1 MYQNNLSWGDQTSAP
16 KNQSTQKSVSN
27 TVKLPRTPA
36 EWSSALSKIPSD
48 WVLTPVKDKSPL
60 RPNWQHEAPIGRSE
74 LVNLLVRGQKLS
86 GKNNKQWN
94 CRWTGVGVR
103 LGTVSGGLMAID
115 ADGHNGEAKL
125 QELCGGEL
133 PETPCWTSGKE
144 GRRQLIY
151 TIPAEY
157 HSKIKTVKL
166 DCGEEQYLEFRWDGC
181 QSVLPPS
188 RHPET
193 GQYRWLISPEDAEVA
208 IAPDWV
214 IEQMLVSHNEK
225 PSLSLP
231 YTPTQNRW
239 SDIDFA
245 RSYLEALSTS
255 RADYYEDWIK
265 VGMALKSLSDSLLPD
280 WENWSRGSSKYKPG
294 ECDKKWRS
302 FSPDKG
308 VTLGTLA
315 HMAKEDGWQF
325 PFSKSGTSWDGAG
338 KVKDKTLTVTGDT
351 TSVGDARN
359 PDVLSIADTVTSV
372 TALLKSGLRD
382 YYERNEL
389 DSLQGRSGM
398 SKPAFWDMVKAIRC
412 HLDEVQPSDRVRLTQ
427 LLELTQARLDF
438 QRIVPA
444 TLADAL
450 IHDGTILNVDP
461 IALWQYL
468 LPAVLSLAGK
478 RVNLNVESHK
488 VPAILW
494 TCIVGESGTGKT
506 RAENVVLHPLKERQY
521 GEYKRYR
528 QELEEYKEKQRG
540 VAKDGSPPEKPRPEK
555 KYLFEVTTIQALM
568 RRLAEQGFNG
578 SLWARDELAGLFKS
592 LGQFSKGDNEAV
604 ECLLKTWDGHGAL
617 VERMDAEND
626 SYNVFETRLS
636 IAGGIQPG
644 AFRQAFKD
652 PEDAQGL
659 QARFLYAV
667 LKPQRAKRTRGYC
680 ELSDMLPGLY
690 EWLSNCPEGVIK
702 LSPEADRLYG
712 QIYEK
717 IGIEAEECP
726 TPTVRAWLR
735 KLPGQMLRIA
745 LALHLLEYYF
755 SGGSSQEGFYT
766 ISEETLLKA
775 FEVCRYYRGSF
786 ELVQEK
792 TGGGDS
798 MSSILLKI
806 WDAAATRPEGVTPR
820 DVYRSVKSIGRRAA
834 DLGRTA
840 AAYTVELFSQ
850 LAAMGKGTVEQA
862 GRMVRF
868 RACLNP
874 ISPQNVEV
882 GPASEG
888 VSQEANSTLWLSQLA
903 TSAALDETIDLVV
916 SSNDI
921 LSTQEIAGLPSQ
933 DLSVNTSSADT
944 PVTEVTFT
952 TTHVGKGFG
961 VSPDN
966 EVSPVTEAI
975 DSQEEISTPETAPTA
990 MTLSIPSEYQETI
1003 AEVIQWLEICV
1014 GEGPQFIAEMMGAVK
1029 QLIAEV
1035 PEMKRWLWQSLT
1047 GEVKQLLADLSG
1059 DDYQYFVA
1067 DGG

>member
-1 MYQNNLSWGDQTSAP
+1 MYQDNSSGCDRTSAP
-16 KNQSTQKSVSN
+16 KNQS
-27 TVKLPRTPA
+27 VKLPRTPA
-36 EWSSALSKIPSD
+36 EWSQALCKIPTD
-48 WVLTPVKDKSPL
+48 WILTPVKDKSPL
-60 RPNWQHEAPIGRSE
+60 RPNWQHETPINRDQLLE
-74 LVNLLVRGQKLS
+74 LLVKGQKLQ
-86 GKNNKQWN
+86 GKNNKQWH

-115 ADGHNGEAKL
+115 ADGHNGESKL

-151 TIPAEY
+151 RITAE
-157 HSKIKTVKL
+157 HWEKVKTVKL
-166 DCGEEQYLEFRWDGC
+166 DCGDEQYLEFRWDGC

-193 GQYRWLISPEDAEVA
+193 GQYRWLISPEDTEVA

-214 IEQMLVSHNEK
+214 IKQMLVTRNEK

-231 YTPTQNRW
+231 YTPTQNKW
-239 SDIDFA
+239 TDIDFA

-255 RADYYEDWIK
+255 RADHYEDWIK
-265 VGMALKSLSDSLLPD
+265 TGMALKSVSDSLLSD

-315 HMAKEDGWQF
+315 HMAKEDGWRF
-325 PFSKSGTSWDGAG
+325 PFSKGDTSPDGAG
-338 KVKDKTLTVTGDT
+338 KVNGKKLTVTGDT
-351 TSVGDARN
+351 TSVGDTRN
-359 PDVLSIADTVTSV
+359 SDRLSIADTVTRV
-372 TALLKSGLRD
+372 TALLKSGFRD
-382 YYERNEL
+382 YEERNEL
-389 DSLQGRSGM
+389 DSLQERSGM
-398 SKPAFWDMVKAIRC
+398 SKAAFWDMVKAIRC
-412 HLDEVQPSDRVRLTQ
+412 HLDEVQPSDKERLAQ
-427 LLELTQARLDF
+427 LLDLTEARLDF
-438 QRIVPA
+438 KRILPER
-444 TLADAL
+444 LADAL
-450 IHDGTILNVDP
+450 IHDGAVLNVDP

-468 LPAVLSLAGK
+468 LPTVLSLVGK
-478 RVNLNVESHK
+478 RVNLNVESHLI
-488 VPAILW
+488 PALLW
-494 TCIVGESGTGKT
+494 TCLVGESGTGKT

-521 GEYKRYR
+521 KEYKRWCEEI
-528 QELEEYKEKQRG
+528 QEYQEQLK
-540 VAKDGSPPEKPRPEK
+540 VTTKDSVPPEKPRPQK
-555 KYLFEVTTIQALM
+555 KYLFEVATIQALM
-568 RRLAEQGFNG
+568 KRLAEQGMNG

-592 LGQFSKGDNEAV
+592 LGQFTKGDNEAV

-617 VERMDAEND
+617 VDRMDAEKD

-667 LKPQRAKRTRGYC
+667 LKPQPAKRVRGGC
-680 ELSDMLPGLY
+680 ELTGMLPDLY
-690 EWLSNCPEGVIK
+690 DWLSNCPEGVIK
-702 LSPEADRLYG
+702 LSPGADKLYG

-726 TPTVRAWLR
+726 SPTIRAWLR
-735 KLPGQMLRIA
+735 KLPAQMLRIA
-745 LALHLLEYYF
+745 LALHLLQYYF
-755 SGGSSQEGFYT
+755 DRGSSMSGFYT

-820 DVYRSVKSIGRRAA
+820 DIYRSVKAIGRRAA
-834 DLGRTA
+834 QLGRDVG
-840 AAYTVELFSQ
+840 AYTLELFSQ
-850 LAAMGKGTVEQA
+850 LAAMGRGTVEQV
-862 GRMVRF
+862 GRFIRF
-868 RACLNP
+868 KSCFNP
-874 ISPQNVEV
+874 TIPQNPEV
-882 GPASEG
+882 SLASEA
-888 VSQEANSTLWLSQLA
+888 VSHDPDSPLSLSGFVTST
-903 TSAALDETIDLVV
+903 ALDETIDAVV
-916 SSNDI
+916 PSPDN
-921 LSTQEIAGLPSQ
+921 LSGQEVG
-933 DLSVNTSSADT
+933 DLRVNTPSGDT
-944 PVTEVTFT
+944 PGTEVTVPQ
-952 TTHVGKGFG
+952 THEENAFR
-961 VSPDN
+961 VSPDTR
-966 EVSPVTEAI
+966 VSPVTEPLN
-975 DSQEEISTPETAPTA
+975 SQEEVPTPEVVSTA
-990 MTLSIPSEYQETI
+990 MTSSIPPLHQETI

-1014 GEGPQFIAEMMGAVK
+1014 GEGPQFIAEMMEMIK

-1035 PEMKRWLWQSLT
+1035 PEMKRWVWQSLT
-1047 GEVKQLLADLSG
+1047 GEIKRVLPDLLG
-1059 DDYQYFVA
+1059 DDYQYLVS

>member
-1 MYQNNLSWGDQTSAP
+1 MTRAKHLHPISHRLIDGLQRILSTGLDLPLIPLNDNKQPLGDGWQNRPFTADELIDAIQNGGVEIAIGGKNKKIQLQGFGLLTGKPLNRNGQTYYLMALDQDGESA
-16 KNQSTQKSVSN
+16 
-27 TVKLPRTPA
+27 
-36 EWSSALSKIPSD
+36 
-48 WVLTPVKDKSPL
+48 
-60 RPNWQHEAPIGRSE
+60 
-74 LVNLLVRGQKLS
+74 GQKILELS
-86 GKNNKQWN
+86 S
-94 CRWTGVGVR
+94 C
-103 LGTVSGGLMAID
+103 IP
-115 ADGHNGEAKL
+115 
-125 QELCGGEL
+125 L
-133 PETPCWTSGKE
+133 PETVAFSSGRQ
-144 GRRQLIY
+144 GRCQYLFLV
-151 TIPAEY
+151 PEEY
-157 HSKIKTVKL
+157 KDAIRTVKVKTGIEG
-166 DCGEEQYLEFRWDGC
+166 DDGKPEQLEFRFRNL

-188 RHPET
+188 VHPTT
-193 GQYRWLISPEDAEVA
+193 GEYHWKEGCAIDECPIA
-208 IAPDWV
+208 IAPNW
-214 IEQMLVSHNEK
+214 ILQQMFVTRNEK

-231 YTPTQNRW
+231 YTLAQNKW

-245 RSYLEALSTS
+245 RSYLQALSTS
-255 RADYYEDWIK
+255 RADHYDDWIK
-265 VGMALKSLSDSLLPD
+265 VGMALKSVSDSLLSN

-315 HMAKEDGWQF
+315 HMAKEDGWRF
-325 PFSKSGTSWDGAG
+325 PFSKSDASRDGAG
-338 KVKDKTLTVTGDT
+338 KFNDGKSTVTGDT

-359 PDVLSIADTVTSV
+359 SDRLSIADTVTRV
-372 TALLKSGLRD
+372 TALLESGLRD
-382 YYERNEL
+382 YEERNEL
-389 DSLQGRSGM
+389 DSLQVRSQM
-398 SKPAFWDMVKAIRC
+398 SKAAFHEMVKAIRC
-412 HLDEVQPSDRVRLTQ
+412 HLDEVQPSDRQRLNQ
-427 LLELTQARLDF
+427 LIDWTHTRLDF
-438 QRIVPA
+438 QRILPPS
-444 TLADAL
+444 LADAL

-468 LPAVLSLAGK
+468 LPAVLSGVGK
-478 RVNLNVESHK
+478 RVNLNVESHV
-488 VPAILW
+488 VPALLW
-494 TCIVGESGTGKT
+494 TCLVGESGTGKT

-521 GEYKRYR
+521 REYKRYR
-528 QELEEYKEKQRG
+528 QDLQEYNEQSKSA
-540 VAKDGSPPEKPRPEK
+540 VKDGSPPEKPRPEK

-568 RRLAEQGFNG
+568 KRLAEQGLNG

-617 VERMDAEND
+617 VERMDAEKD

-667 LKPQRAKRTRGYC
+667 LEPQRAKRTRGYC

-690 EWLSNCPEGVIK
+690 DWLSNCPEGVIK

-712 QIYEK
+712 QIYER

-820 DVYRSVKSIGRRAA
+820 DVYRSVKSIGRRAGE
-834 DLGRTA
+834 LGRTA

-862 GRMVRF
+862 GRIVRF

-874 ISPQNVEV
+874 TSPENVTLT
-882 GPASEG
+882 PASKALP
-888 VSQEANSTLWLSQLA
+888 QEANSTQGLSQLA
-903 TSAALDETIDLVV
+903 TSAALDETIDRVV
-916 SSNDI
+916 SSNNI
-921 LSTQEIAGLPSQ
+921 LSTLEIGELPSHNK
-933 DLSVNTSSADT
+933 SVNTSSAET
-944 PVTEVTFT
+944 SVTEVTFT
-952 TTHVGKGFG
+952 LTHEEKGFG
-961 VSPDN
+961 VSPH
-966 EVSPVTEAI
+966 EAVSPVTEAI
-975 DSQEEISTPETAPTA
+975 DSKEEIPTPEIAGMS
-990 MTLSIPSEYQETI
+990 MTSSIPPAHQETL

-1014 GEGPQFIAEMMGAVK
+1014 GEGDKFIAEIMETIK

-1047 GEVKQLLADLSG
+1047 GEVKLLLPNLLG
-1059 DDYQYFVA
+1059 DDYQYLVA